1 MIVRTFKAADE
12 NLDDVT
18 AFLEEELEKTDC
30 DMKTSMMLAVCIE
43 EIFVNVAHY
52 AYPEGEGNVDIGI
65 DTADNILT
73 LRVTDSG
80 IPFDPLAKEDPDIT
94 ASAEERG
101 IGGLGIFI
109 VKKSMDDV
117 TYIRNGKENILSF
130 KKRIS

>member
-1 MIVRTFKAADE
+1 MIEKTFKAIDE
-12 NLDDVT
+12 NLDDVN
-18 AFLEEELEKTDC
+18 AFLEGELEKTDC
-30 DMKTSMMLAVCIE
+30 DMKTSMMLAVCME

-52 AYPEGEGNVDIGI
+52 AYPGKEGNVDIGI

-80 IPFDPLAKEDPDIT
+80 IPFNPLAKEDPDIT

-117 TYIRNGKENILSF
+117 TYEYSNGKNILTMV
-130 KKRIS
+130 KKL